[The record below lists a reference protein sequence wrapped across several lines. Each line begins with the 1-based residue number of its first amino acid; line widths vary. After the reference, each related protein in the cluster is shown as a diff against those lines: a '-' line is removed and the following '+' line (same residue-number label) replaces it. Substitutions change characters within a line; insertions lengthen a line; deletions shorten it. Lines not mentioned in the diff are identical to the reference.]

1 MITDAAFPFF
11 ARRKRAI
18 AMEPR
23 NLAIEPRNVAMEL
36 RNVKE
41 APSARGRFHLW
52 RRRELTTFQ
61 KCLAVHMYYASA
73 ERRQK

>member
-11 ARRKRAI
+11 ARRKRTTTTL
-18 AMEPR
+18 PS
-23 NLAIEPRNVAMEL
+23 
-36 RNVKE
+36 NVKD
-41 APSARGRFHLW
+41 APRGRSGLHLW
-52 RRRELTTFQ
+52 RRREVTTFQ